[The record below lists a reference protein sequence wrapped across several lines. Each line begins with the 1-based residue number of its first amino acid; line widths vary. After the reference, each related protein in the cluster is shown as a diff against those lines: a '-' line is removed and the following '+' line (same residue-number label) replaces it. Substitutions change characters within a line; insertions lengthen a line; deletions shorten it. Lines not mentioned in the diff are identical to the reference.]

1 MRAQRARRAGP
12 TCYLQAL
19 RRYLY
24 HNGMT
29 AMRDYRV
36 MVCLKNKGAFERA
49 GIATTFHRTGQGSL
63 S

>member
-1 MRAQRARRAGP
+1 
-12 TCYLQAL
+12 
-19 RRYLY
+19 
-24 HNGMT
+24 MT